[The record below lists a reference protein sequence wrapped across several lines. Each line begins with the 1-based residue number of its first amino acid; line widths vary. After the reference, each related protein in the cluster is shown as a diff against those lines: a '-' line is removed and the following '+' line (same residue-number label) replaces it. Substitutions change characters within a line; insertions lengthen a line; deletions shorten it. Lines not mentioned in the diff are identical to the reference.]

1 MQQVR
6 ISLNLINMKKCSIM
20 FALFIVFL
28 VIASKVLKAD
38 NELNKNLVVE
48 NKLKGQQIIR
58 P

>member
-1 MQQVR
+1 
-6 ISLNLINMKKCSIM
+6 MKKCSIM

-38 NELNKNLVVE
+38 NQLSENLVVE
-48 NKLKGQQIIR
+48 NEIKEQPIIR

>member
-1 MQQVR
+1 MQQDR

-28 VIASKVLKAD
+28 VIASKVLKTD
-38 NELNKNLVVE
+38 NQLSENLVVE
-48 NKLKGQQIIR
+48 NEIKEQPIIR

>member
-38 NELNKNLVVE
+38 NELNENLVVE
-48 NKLKGQQIIR
+48 NKLKEQEIIR

>member
-1 MQQVR
+1 MKQVR

>member
-1 MQQVR
+1 MEQVR

-38 NELNKNLVVE
+38 NELNENLVVE
-48 NKLKGQQIIR
+48 NKLKEQEIIR

>member
-38 NELNKNLVVE
+38 NELNENLVVE
-48 NKLKGQQIIR
+48 NKLKEQQIIR

>member
-28 VIASKVLKAD
+28 VIASKVLKTD
-38 NELNKNLVVE
+38 NQLSENLVVE
-48 NKLKGQQIIR
+48 NEIKEQPIIR

>member
-38 NELNKNLVVE
+38 NQLSENLVVE
-48 NKLKGQQIIR
+48 NEIKEQPIIR

>member
-1 MQQVR
+1 MKQVR

-28 VIASKVLKAD
+28 VIASKVLKTD
-38 NELNKNLVVE
+38 NQLSENLVVE
-48 NKLKGQQIIR
+48 NEIKEQPIIR

>member
-1 MQQVR
+1 
-6 ISLNLINMKKCSIM
+6 M

>member
-1 MQQVR
+1 MEQVR

-38 NELNKNLVVE
+38 NELNENLVVE
-48 NKLKGQQIIR
+48 NELKEQPIIR